1 MTQAKTVYPENQ
13 SQRRTML
20 LAVDLKN
27 SVLAEIDANNPNQ
40 IAYSPYGQ
48 QSSQREVMTRLG
60 FNGEMREATPEWYLL
75 GNGYRTY
82 NPRLMRFHSP
92 DSLSPFGEGGLN
104 PYMYC
109 GGEPVMNSDPTGHY
123 FGWIS
128 TGAQKIFGG
137 LHTLTTRTAS
147 IATTAASHTASAIG
161 SGVSRVVHRARN
173 TFDSMFSFDQEALKQ
188 TQSWF
193 PKISK
198 RTVVNFPH
206 AKSGKKIPQ
215 HQGYANRTELPSREP
230 VPQSHRFANRR
241 EITNLNQ
248 SEQNHG
254 YSNRT
259 EVRRHLSKSN
269 TSTTIDRIRT

>member
-1 MTQAKTVYPENQ
+1 MTQAKSVNPENQ

-27 SVLAEIDANNPNQ
+27 SVLAEIDASNPNQ

-48 QSSQREVMTRLG
+48 QSSKREVMTRLG
-60 FNGEMREATPEWYLL
+60 FNGEMREAKPEWYLL

-104 PYMYC
+104 AYMYC

-137 LHTLTTRTAS
+137 LRTLTTRTAS

-173 TFDSMFSFDQEALKQ
+173 TFDGMFSFDQEALKQ
-188 TQSWF
+188 TQFWF
-193 PKISK
+193 PRISK
-198 RTVVNFPH
+198 STV
-206 AKSGKKIPQ
+206 AKHPYAKFSTKTPQ
-215 HQGYANRTELPSREP
+215 DHGYANRIKLPSK
-230 VPQSHRFANRR
+230 VPLKQSHGFANRR

-259 EVRRHLSKSN
+259 EIRRHLPTPYIGPTMDS
-269 TSTTIDRIRT
+269 IRT